1 MAINLATAYV
11 QIVPSMK
18 GVGKSIIDAFGD
30 AADKAGSQAG
40 ATAGTSMGAGL
51 AAKTGAIMGAVSTIT
66 GKVGNVISSSLGS
79 AISRADQMNNF
90 PKVMRNLGYSA
101 EDAAASIRKISK
113 SLDGLP
119 TTSSAMT
126 GMVQQL
132 APLTSN
138 LDEATNISLAFNNA
152 MLAGGASTME
162 QENALT
168 QYTQML
174 SAGKVDMQAWRSIQ
188 AAMPGQLNQ
197 LAQALLGADK
207 NGNDL
212 YDAMKDGKVSFD
224 DFNKA
229 VVKLNSDG
237 FGQYASFAQQA
248 KDATQGIG
256 TAMENVKNRVAK
268 AVQKVIEAIGTEQL
282 AGAINNISSRFGG
295 IGDAAA
301 SATTFVKNQFI
312 DMWGKIV
319 QTDAV
324 NGLKEK
330 WQEVVKVFQGV
341 DWTNLL
347 PGKDIEGLK
356 WTVASVAADI
366 IDRIGQLLTFI
377 GQATRNV
384 TDFVRSF
391 AQTGAIGTFTDV
403 LGSVADLAR
412 DLWNALGQVIG
423 RFTGLAGSAGDAAS
437 FGSTVGGAFES
448 ILTAV
453 KPVID
458 RLDDLSNWCGQ
469 HAGAIATAISAIGG
483 AFAAFKTA
491 QFTAAAVKHL
501 KDLGAAASL
510 ASEAMK
516 GGKGAF
522 AAISESISAL
532 GSNAGGI
539 TSAIGGITGRIAGLQ
554 ASAAKAGGGIK
565 GLSAALGLGP
575 WGLVAAGIAAVVA
588 GLVWFFT
595 QTKTGQQMWASFTSF
610 LSSAWQTTV
619 EKVTSIGQFIASF
632 FTSTLPSAVQSIG
645 QWFQQLPETI
655 AYWLGY
661 TVTSIAL
668 YAAAFAAQA
677 LQMGMQFVQ
686 NVGTF
691 LMNLP
696 GSIASWLASTAA
708 SIGTWAASTAMQALQ
723 MGSQFLTNVGT
734 FLAQLPGRV
743 AAWLAGTIASI
754 GGFVSQMGAKAA
766 QAAGQFASNIINGLA
781 SLPGRMLSIGANI
794 VNGIVNGIKNKIGSI
809 GSSLLSGVNDA
820 LNAVKSK
827 LGIHSP
833 SRVFRDQIGVMI
845 GRGLALGI
853 DDSTAAVAKS
863 MGGLTGMLATP
874 SLPTPYS
881 GGGWRDF
888 ARTYSPAYAAPRAS
902 GRTVNATYNVYANDP
917 DLVVARISRRQNM
930 LETAN
935 GGY

>member
-101 EDAAASIRKISK
+101 EDAAASIGKISK

-138 LDEATNISLAFNNA
+138 LDEATNISIAFNNA

-162 QENALT
+162 QENALA

-197 LAQALLGADK
+197 LAQALLGAGK

-212 YDAMKDGKVSFD
+212 YDAMEDGKVSFD

-268 AVQKVIEAIGTEQL
+268 AVQKVIEAIGTEQI
-282 AGAINNISSRFGG
+282 AAAINNVSSRFGM

-356 WTVASVAADI
+356 WTVVSVAADI

>member
-101 EDAAASIRKISK
+101 EDAAASIGKISK

-138 LDEATNISLAFNNA
+138 LDEATNISIAFNNA

-162 QENALT
+162 QENALA

-197 LAQALLGADK
+197 LAQALLGAGK

-212 YDAMKDGKVSFD
+212 YDAMEDGKVSFD

-268 AVQKVIEAIGTEQL
+268 AVQKVIEAIGTEQI
-282 AGAINNISSRFGG
+282 AAAINNVSSRFGM

-319 QTDAV
+319 QTDAA

>member
-90 PKVMRNLGYSA
+90 PKVMRDLGYSA
-101 EDAAASIRKISK
+101 EDAAASIGKISK

-138 LDEATNISLAFNNA
+138 LDEATNISIAFNNA

-162 QENALT
+162 QENALA

-197 LAQALLGADK
+197 LAQALLGAGK

-212 YDAMKDGKVSFD
+212 YDAMEDGKVSFD

-268 AVQKVIEAIGTEQL
+268 AVQKVIEAIGTEQI
-282 AGAINNISSRFGG
+282 AAAINNVSSRFGM

-319 QTDAV
+319 QTDAA

>member
-1 MAINLATAYV
+1 M
-11 QIVPSMK
+11 
-18 GVGKSIIDAFGD
+18 
-30 AADKAGSQAG
+30 
-40 ATAGTSMGAGL
+40 
-51 AAKTGAIMGAVSTIT
+51 
-66 GKVGNVISSSLGS
+66 
-79 AISRADQMNNF
+79 
-90 PKVMRNLGYSA
+90 
-101 EDAAASIRKISK
+101 
-113 SLDGLP
+113 
-119 TTSSAMT
+119 
-126 GMVQQL
+126 
-132 APLTSN
+132 
-138 LDEATNISLAFNNA
+138 
-152 MLAGGASTME
+152 
-162 QENALT
+162 
-168 QYTQML
+168 
-174 SAGKVDMQAWRSIQ
+174 
-188 AAMPGQLNQ
+188 
-197 LAQALLGADK
+197 
-207 NGNDL
+207 
-212 YDAMKDGKVSFD
+212 
-224 DFNKA
+224 
-229 VVKLNSDG
+229 
-237 FGQYASFAQQA
+237 
-248 KDATQGIG
+248 
-256 TAMENVKNRVAK
+256 
-268 AVQKVIEAIGTEQL
+268 
-282 AGAINNISSRFGG
+282 
-295 IGDAAA
+295 
-301 SATTFVKNQFI
+301 
-312 DMWGKIV
+312 
-319 QTDAV
+319 
-324 NGLKEK
+324 
-330 WQEVVKVFQGV
+330 
-341 DWTNLL
+341 
-347 PGKDIEGLK
+347 
-356 WTVASVAADI
+356 
-366 IDRIGQLLTFI
+366 
-377 GQATRNV
+377 
-384 TDFVRSF
+384 
-391 AQTGAIGTFTDV
+391 
-403 LGSVADLAR
+403 
-412 DLWNALGQVIG
+412 
-423 RFTGLAGSAGDAAS
+423 
-437 FGSTVGGAFES
+437 
-448 ILTAV
+448 
-453 KPVID
+453 
-458 RLDDLSNWCGQ
+458 
-469 HAGAIATAISAIGG
+469 
-483 AFAAFKTA
+483 
-491 QFTAAAVKHL
+491 
-501 KDLGAAASL
+501 
-510 ASEAMK
+510 
-516 GGKGAF
+516 
-522 AAISESISAL
+522 
-532 GSNAGGI
+532 
-539 TSAIGGITGRIAGLQ
+539 
-554 ASAAKAGGGIK
+554 
-565 GLSAALGLGP
+565 
-575 WGLVAAGIAAVVA
+575 A